1 MVKGGRNLVIC
12 NLWEE
17 NGIGEK
23 PYEEVQVFVRE
34 YCNRMRLSSLC
45 ADCDEYMVA
54 NIDAILWSVNNLF
67 DCKKGI
73 IAERTAMRMTTI
85 YC

>member
-1 MVKGGRNLVIC
+1 MVKGGRNLVIRGGG
-12 NLWEE
+12 

-34 YCNRMRLSSLC
+34 YCSRMRLSSFR

-54 NIDAILWSVNNLF
+54 NIYAILWSVNNLF
-67 DCKKGI
+67 DCKKDI